1 MQFNILVFTD
11 REGEPLKIVLF
22 NWRSVLNLN
31 AGGAEIHLYEIF
43 NRIADENQICLVASC
58 DNMQITSQELRVGKL
73 DVVHVTNHEFLYPVF
88 LMKFLPKFLT
98 GKFDVIVEDISK
110 VPIFWPLLISKLLST
125 PFIIIIHHVHGK
137 TLFKELPPILAH
149 IVYVYELLMLKL
161 YAFFKPYVVTV
172 SESTKRELKII
183 GFQEGKIWI
192 IYNAADQSPIATS
205 NVASSEPLIV
215 YVGRVKKY
223 KRLDHL
229 LKAVKDVPNAKLII
243 AGKGDSDV
251 YNNLRT
257 LARELRLDSRV
268 ELVGEVSEEEKRS
281 ILQRAWIYVATSMKE
296 GFGISVL
303 EAQAFGVPV
312 VAYDVPGLNES
323 VKNLRSGIL
332 VRDGDI
338 ACLAKTIKLLISDR
352 VLREKLS
359 RGARCYAGSFSWDRS
374 AHQFSLLLKKIAEI
388 SNTKVSRR

>member
-1 MQFNILVFTD
+1 M
-11 REGEPLKIVLF
+11 RRYEEGKLLKIVLF
-22 NWRSVLNLN
+22 NWRSVLSLN

-58 DNMQITSQELRVGKL
+58 NNGQITSQELRVGKL
-73 DVVHVTNHEFLYPVF
+73 HVAHVTSHEFLYPLF
-88 LMKFLPKFLT
+88 SMKFLPKVLT
-98 GKFDVIVEDISK
+98 RKFDVIVEDISK
-110 VPIFWPLLISKLLST
+110 VPIFWPLLISKLLSI

-137 TLFKELPPILAH
+137 TLFEELPPILAH
-149 IVYVYELLMLKL
+149 VVYVYELVMLKL
-161 YAFFKPYVVTV
+161 YTFFKPYVVTV
-172 SESTKRELKII
+172 SESTKCELKTI

-192 IYNAADQSPIATS
+192 VYNAVAQSPIATS
-205 NVASSEPLIV
+205 NVESSDPLIV
-215 YVGRVKKY
+215 YVGRVKRY

-229 LKAVKDVPNAKLII
+229 LKAVKEVPNAKLII

-251 YNNLRT
+251 YDSLRT
-257 LARELRLDSRV
+257 LARELLINSRV
-268 ELVGEVSEEEKRS
+268 KLVGEVSEEEKQS

-323 VKNLRSGIL
+323 VKNLCSGTL

-338 ACLAKTIKLLISDR
+338 AGLAKAITLLISDR

-374 AHQFSLLLKKIAEI
+374 AYQFSLLLNQIA
-388 SNTKVSRR
+388 KVNNNKVPRR

>member
-1 MQFNILVFTD
+1 M
-11 REGEPLKIVLF
+11 RRYEEGKLLKIVLF
-22 NWRSVLNLN
+22 NWRSVLSLN

-58 DNMQITSQELRVGKL
+58 NNGQITSQELRVGKL
-73 DVVHVTNHEFLYPVF
+73 HVAHVTSHEFLYPLF
-88 LMKFLPKFLT
+88 SMKFLPKVLT

-110 VPIFWPLLISKLLST
+110 VPIFWPLLISKLLSI

-137 TLFKELPPILAH
+137 TLFEELPPILAH
-149 IVYVYELLMLKL
+149 VVYVYELVMLKL
-161 YAFFKPYVVTV
+161 YTFFKPYVVTV
-172 SESTKRELKII
+172 SESTKCELKTI

-192 IYNAADQSPIATS
+192 VYNAVAQSPIATS
-205 NVASSEPLIV
+205 NVESSDPLIV
-215 YVGRVKKY
+215 YVGRVKRY

-229 LKAVKDVPNAKLII
+229 LKAVKEVPNAKLII

-251 YNNLRT
+251 YDSLRT
-257 LARELRLDSRV
+257 LARKLLLNSRV
-268 ELVGEVSEEEKRS
+268 KLVGEVSEEEKRS

-323 VKNLRSGIL
+323 VKNLCSGTL

-338 ACLAKTIKLLISDR
+338 AGLAKAITLLISDR

-359 RGARCYAGSFSWDRS
+359 RGARYYAGSFSWDRS
-374 AHQFSLLLKKIAEI
+374 AYQFSLLLNQIA
-388 SNTKVSRR
+388 KVNNNKVPRR